1 MNIKNISKYI
11 VLLALGGSSLFTFS
25 GCNDFLTTIPES
37 TYSAAGSYQT
47 QADFNYAIAAVYASQ
62 QDLYN
67 TNASWARLIITRSDD
82 TRTGATYVNGVDQ
95 FIDTDAVDHLTKFWQ
110 VGWQMISRCNML
122 LDRIDAV
129 EFQDAELKNSIKGE
143 AYALR
148 AWTYHYLGWQFGGMP
163 LIDHELTVA
172 ETLQMPR
179 STQEQT
185 FEFAAN
191 DYKKAIELLPEKW
204 SGDDLGRVTKYAAE
218 GGLARLLMF
227 QSKFSEAKSYLADII
242 NSGLY
247 AMEEEYVNCFT
258 DSHDNGKERVW
269 EIQFAGNLL
278 GEGQNFASGMVP
290 ETYPGGDFFPFG
302 GWSSYIYVSNS
313 MVNAYEEGDLR
324 KDVSVI
330 TNIMN
335 DGVIDTK
342 YFIRK
347 FCHFE
352 AYVPQNRG
360 DMANNIPVIRY
371 TDVKMMYAECL
382 NEEGYVANGEA
393 FNILNEVRRRA
404 GLPELTSATVPTQD
418 AFRKALIQ
426 ERRVEFAFEGLRW
439 MDLVRWGIAKEVM
452 NEFLKEKDEG
462 DGLYSMEDFRTV
474 FAIPHVEIERYNNK
488 DIMWQNSGY

>member
-1 MNIKNISKYI
+1 MKMKNLYKYI
-11 VLLALGGSSLFTFS
+11 ILLALGGSSLLT
-25 GCNDFLTTIPES
+25 GCDDFLTTIPES
-37 TYSAAGSYQT
+37 TYSAAGSYQS
-47 QADFNYAIAAVYASQ
+47 QDDFNYAIAAVYAAQ
-62 QDLYN
+62 QDLYSS
-67 TNASWARLIITRSDD
+67 NASWARLIITRSDD
-82 TRTGATYVNGVDQ
+82 TRTGSTYVNGVDQ
-95 FIDTDAVDHLTKFWQ
+95 FIDTDAVDHLTKFWS
-110 VGWQMISRCNML
+110 VVWQMINRSNL
-122 LDRIDAV
+122 ILDKIDGV
-129 EFQDAELKNSIKGE
+129 DFQDAELKNSIKGE

-148 AWTYHYLGWQFGGMP
+148 AWAYYNLAWQFGGVP
-163 LIDHELTVA
+163 LIDKELTVS
-172 ETLQMPR
+172 ETLQVAR

-191 DYKKAIELLPEKW
+191 DYKKAIELLPDYW
-204 SGDDLGRVTKYAAE
+204 TGDNLGRVTKYAAE

-227 QSKFSEAKSYLADII
+227 QSKFSEAKPYLSDII

-269 EIQFAGNLL
+269 EIQFTGNLK

-290 ETYPGGDFFPFG
+290 ENYPGGEFFPFG
-302 GWSSYIYVSNS
+302 GWSSYLYVSNS

-335 DGVIDTK
+335 GGVIDTK

-347 FCHFE
+347 FCHFD
-352 AYVPQNRG
+352 AYTPQNKS
-360 DMANNIPVIRY
+360 DMANNIPILRY

-393 FNILNEVRRRA
+393 FNILNEVRLRA
-404 GLPELTSATVPTQD
+404 GLPALTSSSVPDQN
-418 AFRKALIQ
+418 AFRKAIVQ

-439 MDLVRWGIAKEVM
+439 PDLLRWGIAKDVM
-452 NEFLKEKDEG
+452 NKFFMDKDEG
-462 DGLYSMEDFRTV
+462 EGLYSMEDFRKI
-474 FAIPHVEIERYNNK
+474 FAIPQVEIERYKNK
-488 DIMWQNSGY
+488 DIMWQNPGY